1 MSVRESASV
10 VLFDLDGT
18 LVDSAPDLIAAAAL
32 LCEEIGSPPP
42 PAEALRRSVSAGG
55 SAMLRC
61 ALPGGTDNARIE
73 ALLPRF
79 LELYSQ
85 GIAVHT
91 RLYPGISDVLD
102 RLSDAGIAWGIVTN
116 KPGWLTRSLLDQLDL
131 AGRFAALVCGDC
143 LSVKKP
149 DPATVRYA
157 CELAGAAVARA
168 VVVGDDVRDVQA
180 GRAAGTRTIAA
191 AWGYLDG
198 GDPATWGADLVVKTP
213 HELPGSLGLA
223 P

>member
-1 MSVRESASV
+1 MRESASV

-18 LVDSAPDLIAAAAL
+18 LVDSAPDLIAAAAR

-55 SAMLRC
+55 RAMLGC
-61 ALPGGTDNARIE
+61 ALPGADSERIE
-73 ALLPRF
+73 TLLPRF

-85 GIAVHT
+85 RIAIHT

-102 RLSDAGIAWGIVTN
+102 RLCAACIPWGIVTN
-116 KPGWLTRSLLDQLDL
+116 KPGWLARSLLDQLDL
-131 AGRFAALVCGDC
+131 AGRCAALVCGDC

-198 GDPATWGADLVVKTP
+198 GDPATWGADIVVGTP
-213 HELPGSLGLA
+213 QELPGPLGLA